1 MISQNSPLS
10 EKLLGKIADPTQ
22 LDQYREQVRRSLKR
36 EQKRLQFQRVATVA
50 FWIFAAI
57 LATAWIWF
65 GTSSTSIPRGP
76 MAAGI
81 LLLCGGIEV
90 IKHAVSAG
98 RFEMLMEIKQV
109 QLQISDLER
118 LLHPQSSSQS

>member
-1 MISQNSPLS
+1 
-10 EKLLGKIADPTQ
+10 
-22 LDQYREQVRRSLKR
+22 
-36 EQKRLQFQRVATVA
+36 
-50 FWIFAAI
+50 
-57 LATAWIWF
+57 
-65 GTSSTSIPRGP
+65 